1 MPRVPGWAQ
10 ELSCGSPLHVW
21 PGRHQ
26 SQHGAHSIMASATA
40 GVGAS
45 DPRSSPRLA
54 TAPEP
59 LQEAQ
64 PFFQESGLRLGGQRA
79 LRAPLRLLWH
89 SAPADSP
96 SELQNEG
103 GVVGAP
109 LPEFSGALW
118 LCVDGGEGV
127 ALRAGVLGVH
137 FV

>member
-1 MPRVPGWAQ
+1 
-10 ELSCGSPLHVW
+10 
-21 PGRHQ
+21 
-26 SQHGAHSIMASATA
+26 MASATA

-45 DPRSSPRLA
+45 DPRSSPRLT

-79 LRAPLRLLWH
+79 LPAPLRLLWH

-109 LPEFSGALW
+109 PPAEFSGALW
-118 LCVDGGEGV
+118 LRVDGGEGV
-127 ALRAGVLGVH
+127 ALRAGVLGVR